1 MTSASVKT
9 TARAL
14 GFDACGI
21 ACAEAYPEL
30 RFFDEWL
37 ARGYDGEMAYLRSHA
52 ERRRDVRNLVPG
64 ARSVIATA
72 TLYNTGRPYST
83 EIADPS
89 RAQVSR
95 YAWGDDY
102 HDVIRTRL
110 DALLAWMYSQTPEPF
125 AACAYVDTGPVLERV
140 YAQRAGIGWIG
151 KNTCVIHP
159 RLGSW
164 LFLGEIICTLDLEP
178 DEPEVDRCG
187 TCTLC
192 IDACPTQAIVAPG
205 ELDARR
211 CLSYLTIEKRG
222 DIPSEFHRAIGSH
235 VYGCDICQDVCPWNQ
250 TAPVSDDPAWQPR
263 GVWDGAT
270 LRDLASRTDEE
281 LRAAMKGSA
290 IQRTKVAGLRR
301 NVAIALGHGIEEEA

>member
-1 MTSASVKT
+1 MTPTSIKSK
-9 TARAL
+9 AREL
-14 GFDACGI
+14 GFAACGI
-21 ACAEAYPEL
+21 ARADDYPEL

-37 ARGYDGEMAYLRSHA
+37 ARGYDGEMTYLRTNA
-52 ERRRDVRNLVPG
+52 ERRRDVRHVVPG

-89 RAQVSR
+89 VAQISR

-102 HDVIRTRL
+102 HDIIKRQL
-110 DALLAWMYSQTPEPF
+110 GALLAWMYGQTSEPF

-159 RLGSW
+159 ALGSW

-178 DEPEVDRCG
+178 DRPAIDQCG

-192 IDACPTQAIVAPG
+192 LEACPTQAIVAPG

-211 CLSYLTIEKRG
+211 CISYLTIEKRG
-222 DIPSEFHRAIGSH
+222 DIPPEFHHALGAH
-235 VYGCDICQDVCPWNQ
+235 VYGCDICQEVCPWNHR
-250 TAPVSDDPAWQPR
+250 APIADDAAWQPR
-263 GVWDGAT
+263 GVWAGAT
-270 LRDLASRTDEE
+270 IQDLASRSDDE
-281 LRAAMKGSA
+281 LRAGLKGSA
-290 IQRTKVAGLRR
+290 MRRTKVAGLRR
-301 NVAIALGHGIEEEA
+301 NLQIASRNRDESTG